1 MKTAILGAGLTGL
14 TLGYLLTQ
22 KGIDFEILEK
32 KPECGGLM
40 RTLQEDGFTFDYGG
54 SHIIFSK
61 DRKILDFMINF
72 LKNNKIRNRRDTRIL
87 YEGHYVKYPFE
98 NGLSNLPRQD
108 NFECLYQFIQNLVIK
123 EKGLLKSPIN
133 MKDWFYYTFGSGIA
147 EKYLIP
153 YNEKI
158 WKYPLEEMS
167 PVWVERIPQPPVE
180 DIIKSSLGIPTEG
193 YTHQLFFYY
202 PSLGGI
208 QSLAKAI
215 ENPIKDKIIT
225 NFEVKSIKKED
236 GKWVVSNKKQ
246 ELEFDKL
253 ISTIPLPELFKALDN
268 IPPKVLEAVNNLR
281 FNSLITVGI
290 GINKPK
296 INNFSWIYI
305 PDKNIL
311 THRIS
316 FPSNYSPY
324 VVPEGASSILAE
336 ITYRNGDEIS
346 KMSNNEIIEKTVSD
360 LDKLG
365 IINKNDVILTTI
377 HNFKYAYVIYDLNYK
392 KTLEIIFDYL
402 REIGIDSIGRFGSW
416 EYANMDRIIEIVKDY
431 AQRI

>member
-1 MKTAILGAGLTGL
+1 MEIAIIGGGLTGL
-14 TLGYLLTQ
+14 TLGYLMNQ
-22 KGIDFEILEK
+22 KNLNFKILEK
-32 KPECGGLM
+32 EYNCGGLLK
-40 RTLQEDGFTFDYGG
+40 TINENGFIFDYGG

-61 DRKILDFMINF
+61 NRKILDFMINF

-98 NGLSNLPRQD
+98 NGLSDLPRQD